1 MNVESAGRAGEEGA
15 WHLMVVVMHILY
27 RKHWSKMLKNKI
39 EGRSSCDL
47 KMVNE
52 HIQWG
57 LAIHSSLPPK
67 YSPWSPEGT
76 WQPLM
81 LSADFF

>member
-1 MNVESAGRAGEEGA
+1 
-15 WHLMVVVMHILY
+15 
-27 RKHWSKMLKNKI
+27 MLKNKI

-57 LAIHSSLPPK
+57 LAIHSSLPPLQQLQ

-76 WQPLM
+76 
-81 LSADFF
+81 